1 MLSGR
6 EVRVGIYENPPK
18 VFLDETENPQGIFDG
33 IGIGDMDAYRRKGTL
48 GYHLTHLLTEQLHGT
63 ISISGDKGVYV
74 KIEFSLLKILR
85 QLKSLLTILDIFR

>member
-74 KIEFSLLKILR
+74 KIEFPFENS
-85 QLKSLLTILDIFR
+85 